1 MRLDWEYIARRTANV
16 VDIWMEF
23 HGINTEVKFFDT
35 KRKLIEENFNAFMRK
50 WINKTATPVSL
61 IETEIKRYKRMEGVF
76 VELTLESDYTNTL
89 PDEQGY
95 FTVDGAVV
103 SVYFSFG
110 WEPLM
115 SHTYTHK
122 MIKRR
127 LHTA

>member
-1 MRLDWEYIARRTANV
+1 MRLDWKFIAGRIANV
-16 VDIWMEF
+16 ADIWMEF

-35 KRKLIEENFNAFMRK
+35 KRKWIEENFNAFMVK

-61 IETEIKRYKRMEGVF
+61 IETKIKRYKCMEGVF

-89 PDEQGY
+89 PDEHGY